1 MNHSVILKDYIEN
14 RVYEVAHYILDTNCT
29 VRAAAKKFE
38 VSKSTVHKDLVDR
51 LPHLNGT
58 LAEEVR
64 KVLDGNKAE
73 RHIRGGNAT
82 RAKYEKRRS
91 GQTSPSEKRKAPLC
105 L

>member
-14 RVYEVAHYILDTNCT
+14 RVYEIAQYILDTNCT

-51 LPHLNGT
+51 LPHLNSA

-64 KVLDGNKAE
+64 KVLDENKAE
-73 RHIRGGNAT
+73 RHIRGGLAT
-82 RAKYEKRRS
+82 KAKYEAVRRREIS
-91 GQTSPSEKRKAPLC
+91 AE
-105 L
+105 

>member
-14 RVYEVAHYILDTNCT
+14 RVYEVAQYILDTNCT
-29 VRAAAKKFE
+29 VRAAAQKFE

-51 LPHLNGT
+51 LPNLNGT

-73 RHIRGGNAT
+73 RHIRGGLAT
-82 RAKYEKRRS
+82 KAKYEEVRKRRDCT
-91 GQTSPSEKRKAPLC
+91 G
-105 L
+105 